1 MLLQAQFAEENLME
15 GFSSDYL
22 KSNSFYQVAIISSKS
37 LIQIYAALEKNRSQ
51 VPRHLHVHN
60 NENLSRESQAFLNC
74 VSSLDSIHTAVASNQ
89 QRIRKPILI
98 SFFPDIETTILNP
111 DIQEQFVLSD
121 VVDMNGNVQCIIR
134 DAEIRKLV
142 NFLHDNDETL
152 LHEEFASSRPEA
164 QDLCEALRNLY
175 KMEMRNIPNKRLE
188 ESIKTFIGEDES
200 ERRLVNNRE
209 TVMNYH
215 ISAHGDSRCIDVNPA
230 VWPMLQRNP
239 KETVFDPYDIQ
250 FHHHTY
256 MEGEFSLPNSRI
268 HPDSG
273 YVSLVQSDQERC
285 FFTVGNVADFI
296 PPLESDTDSVD
307 NQSLCQKMLEF
318 NQRNLTKWNA
328 VTS

>member
-1 MLLQAQFAEENLME
+1 ME

-60 NENLSRESQAFLNC
+60 NGNLSRESQAFLNC
-74 VSSLDSIHTAVASNQ
+74 VSSLDNIHTAVASNQ
-89 QRIRKPILI
+89 QRIKKPILI

-121 VVDMNGNVQCIIR
+121 VVDVNGNVQCIIR

-142 NFLHDNDETL
+142 NFFNLDNDETL
-152 LHEEFASSRPEA
+152 LHEEFGSSMPEA

-188 ESIKTFIGEDES
+188 ESIKTYIGVDES
-200 ERRLVNNRE
+200 ERRLVINRE
-209 TVMNYH
+209 TVMNYT
-215 ISAHGDSRCIDVNPA
+215 IPAHGDSRCIDVNPA
-230 VWPMLQRNP
+230 VWPMVQCNP

-256 MEGEFSLPNSRI
+256 MEGEVSLPNSRI

-328 VTS
+328 VNS